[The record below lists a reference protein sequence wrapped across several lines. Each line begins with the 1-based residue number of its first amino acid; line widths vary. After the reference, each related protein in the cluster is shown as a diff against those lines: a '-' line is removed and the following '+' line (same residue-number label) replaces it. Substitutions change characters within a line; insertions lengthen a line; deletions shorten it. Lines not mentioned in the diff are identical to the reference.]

1 MNQPL
6 YVVKDQDSE
15 HYGKYIKKIY
25 ISGDGRWACQT
36 FDKSEK
42 MFLED
47 SQLMT
52 KKEWEK

>member
-15 HYGKYIKKIY
+15 HFGKYIKKIY
-25 ISGDGRWACQT
+25 ISGDGRWACQVY
-36 FDKSEK
+36 DKSEK
-42 MFLED
+42 MFLRD
-47 SQLMT
+47 SQLIT